1 MVSRLQQSDYC
12 RKTGNGRRRL
22 TKVRKFGHEGALEMF
37 IAAPHEFGE

>member
-1 MVSRLQQSDYC
+1 VWSMGGPSW
-12 RKTGNGRRRL
+12 TRL